1 MDSRY
6 DLYDINVKMSE
17 AFKDMLIAALDSFDW
32 KAYEE
37 EHGELDETLLYE
49 FMEALQKDKEED

>member
-1 MDSRY
+1 MDSRFC
-6 DLYDINVKMSE
+6 LYDINVKMSE
-17 AFKDMLIAALDSFDW
+17 VFKDMLFAALDSFDW

-49 FMEALQKDKEED
+49 FMEVLQKQEN